1 MTARARIRARLGSAC
16 GRSTAV
22 RGARAPSSRERST
35 VVRGVRIPSS
45 RGQSTVEV
53 VGLLP
58 LLLAAGLAVFSLL
71 HAGRAEEAAGNAAEA
86 GAVALLQGREPR
98 EAASAALAG
107 WPERRAAI
115 AVSGR
120 RVTVRV
126 TPPGPFG
133 ARLRASATAD
143 AGRRVT
149 VRVTPPGPFGARLR
163 ASVTADAGRR
173 P

>member
-1 MTARARIRARLGSAC
+1 MTSRARVRRQVGSAR
-16 GRSTAV
+16 GRSTV
-22 RGARAPSSRERST
+22 M
-35 VVRGVRIPSS
+35 RGVRVRSS
-45 RGQSTVEV
+45 SGQSTVEV

-71 HAGRAEEAAGNAAEA
+71 DAGRAEEAAGNAAEV

-98 EAASAALAG
+98 AAARAALAG

-115 AVSGR
+115 EISGR

-126 TPPGPFG
+126 TPAGPLG

-143 AGRRVT
+143 AGPRR
-149 VRVTPPGPFGARLR
+149 
-163 ASVTADAGRR
+163 
-173 P
+173 